1 MPNNINEMKK
11 FVKNVKKLVEKKV
24 NDAKTDTS
32 KKAIVQSLNG
42 DGTANIIINGEVYN
56 NVKIRAGLQPQI
68 NEVVLVS
75 IPNNNTKD
83 IFIDLAS
90 STSTPGEE
98 TNHTHSNLSI
108 LETITQALINA
119 WNSAVSHI
127 SDTIKHI
134 TSDERNLWNTV
145 SNKVDKIEGKGLST
159 EDYTTAE
166 KQKLAGIEEGANKY
180 IHPSTHPA
188 SMIVESTDR
197 RFVSDAE
204 RANWNAKETPAG
216 AQEKANIAET
226 NAKSYTDEHD
236 QNTTKHIT
244 ATERT
249 NWNDANAKK
258 HTHSNKSILDTIT
271 QTLINSVAG
280 HISNAVKHITS
291 NERDLWNTVSN
302 KIDNTEVVTTATP
315 NKILKL
321 DSNSKLPASIT
332 GNADGNASTATKLQT
347 ARTIN
352 LSGDVIGS
360 ANFDGSSNITINATV
375 VDDSHNHIISNVDGL
390 QVALDGKSD
399 ITHNHNLANLAE
411 RNYTSLVGRPADD
424 DFHTL
429 TALLDS
435 ANDDELVIYDTSD
448 GTYKKITREN
458 LFIGFLNN
466 DHYVFIK
473 RKEEFVATEGQT
485 VFNLT
490 QGSYKIGTGRI
501 DVYIWGNKQPPT
513 AYVESSPTSITL
525 VNGVEAGTKVL
536 IEYIQIAN
544 VIDYVHASTHAIN
557 GEDPI
562 TPAMIGAETPE
573 NAQQKANQA
582 EANAKAYTDNKTTTY
597 IHYQTLPSNNWI
609 INHNL
614 TKYPSVT
621 IVDSSGNVVVG
632 EVKYIDND
640 TINISFAGAFAG
652 TAYLN

>member
-1 MPNNINEMKK
+1 MPNDINEMKK
-11 FVKNVKKLVEKKV
+11 FVNNIKKLVEKKV
-24 NDAKTDTS
+24 NNTKTDTS
-32 KKAIVQSLNG
+32 KKAIVQSLNE
-42 DGTANIIINGEVYN
+42 DGTVNIIINGEVYN
-56 NVKIRAGLQPQI
+56 NVKVRPGFQPQI
-68 NEVVLVS
+68 NEVVLVCL
-75 IPNNNTKD
+75 PNNNSKD
-83 IFIDLAS
+83 MYVDLAS
-90 STSTPGEE
+90 VTTFQGSL
-98 TNHTHSNLSI
+98 HTHSNLSI
-108 LETITQALINA
+108 LETITQALIDA

-127 SDTIKHI
+127 SDTI
-134 TSDERNLWNTV
+134 R
-145 SNKVDKIEGKGLST
+145 
-159 EDYTTAE
+159 
-166 KQKLAGIEEGANKY
+166 
-180 IHPSTHPA
+180 
-188 SMIVESTDR
+188 
-197 RFVSDAE
+197 
-204 RANWNAKETPAG
+204 
-216 AQEKANIAET
+216 
-226 NAKSYTDEHD
+226 
-236 QNTTKHIT
+236 
-244 ATERT
+244 
-249 NWNDANAKK
+249 
-258 HTHSNKSILDTIT
+258 
-271 QTLINSVAG
+271 
-280 HISNAVKHITS
+280 HITS

-347 ARTIN
+347 ARNIS
-352 LSGDVIGS
+352 LSGDVTGS
-360 ANFDGSSNITINATV
+360 ASFDGSSNITINATV

-544 VIDYVHASTHAIN
+544 VIDYVHASTHAV
-557 GEDPI
+557 GGSDPL
-562 TPAMIGAETPE
+562 TPADIGAETPSG
-573 NAQQKANQA
+573 AQAKADQA

-621 IVDSSGNVVVG
+621 IVDSAGNVVVG
-632 EVKYIDND
+632 EVKYIDNN
-640 TINISFAGAFAG
+640 TINISFAGVFAG